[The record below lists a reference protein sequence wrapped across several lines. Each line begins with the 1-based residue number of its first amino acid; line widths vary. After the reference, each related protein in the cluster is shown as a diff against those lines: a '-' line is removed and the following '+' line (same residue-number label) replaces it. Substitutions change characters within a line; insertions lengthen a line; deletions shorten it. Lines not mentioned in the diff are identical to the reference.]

1 MTGLISLTQNWPG
14 FSGQLGSLAPWA
26 MLDLEDVSRAI
37 RPSFDFPTIIL
48 LVAILAGLSIALGVG
63 RLVGR
68 RRDSSI
74 DPAIVRAFDRRVA
87 AWLTMTAILAV
98 AAIVSRYVVVT
109 LFGLLS
115 FWALRE
121 FVTMTPTR
129 RADHRALFW
138 TFFVLTPLQYVL
150 VGIGERCFIFFA
162 TMIPVYA
169 SLLLPARIAFTGDHK
184 RFLERAAKIQ
194 FGLLVCVYSLSFAP
208 ALLDMRLKQYDPTA
222 TEDAERYREWTASPA
237 GLLFFFVL
245 MVLLG
250 DLFQFTWDKLVG
262 RHLISPAVNGTKTWE
277 GLFGGVISVG
287 VIGALVQGVL
297 QVTPFYVYGAGAMAA
312 LVAFMGT
319 CGSLTM
325 SAIKRD
331 RGVRDYGTL
340 VHGHAG
346 ILDRIDSLCFAAPMF
361 YHVTKFFLG
370 MTT

>member
-1 MTGLISLTQNWPG
+1 MAGGEPMKITSIALLLEP
-14 FSGQLGSLAPWA
+14 LGVEFRSTF
-26 MLDLEDVSRAI
+26 DLRTV
-37 RPSFDFPTIIL
+37 IL
-48 LVAILAGLSIALGVG
+48 LVLILSGLGVALIVG
-63 RLVGR
+63 RLIGR
-68 RRDSSI
+68 RRDSTI
-74 DPAIVRAFDRRVA
+74 DPTIVRAFNRRVA
-87 AWLTMTAILAV
+87 AWLVMTSILAV
-98 AAIVSRYVVVT
+98 ASIVSRYVVVGI
-109 LFGLLS
+109 FGLLS

-138 TFFVLTPLQYVL
+138 TFFVITPAQYVL
-150 VGIGERCFIFFA
+150 IGIGESCFPFFA
-162 TMIPVYA
+162 TIIPVYA
-169 SLLLPARIAFTGDHK
+169 SLILPARIAFTGDHK

-208 ALLDMRLKQYDPTA
+208 ALLDMQLRQYNPSA
-222 TEDAERYREWTASPA
+222 TSEVDRYVPWTSGSS

-250 DLFQFTWDKLVG
+250 DLLQFTWDKFVG

-277 GLFGGVISVG
+277 GLCGGVISVG
-287 VIGALVQGVL
+287 IIGALVQWVL
-297 QVTPFYVYGAGAMAA
+297 QVTPFYVYGAGFMAA
-312 LVAFMGT
+312 LVAFMGA

-331 RGVRDYGTL
+331 RGIRDYGTL

-361 YHVTKFFLG
+361 YYVTRYFLG
-370 MTT
+370 IPA

>member
-1 MTGLISLTQNWPG
+1 MAMV
-14 FSGQLGSLAPWA
+14 QLVPEGMGVEVRSS
-26 MLDLEDVSRAI
+26 LDL
-37 RPSFDFPTIIL
+37 PTILL
-48 LVAILAGLSIALGVG
+48 LVLMLAGLVLAM
-63 RLVGR
+63 LVGR
-68 RRDSSI
+68 WIGRRKDSMVDAS
-74 DPAIVRAFDRRVA
+74 IVRAFNRRVV

-98 AAIVSRYVVVT
+98 ASIVSRYVVVA

-121 FVTMTPTR
+121 FITMTPTR

-138 TFFVLTPLQYVL
+138 SFFVVTPLQYVL
-150 VGIGERCFIFFA
+150 IGIGETTFSYFA
-162 TMIPVYA
+162 TLIPVYA
-169 SLLLPARIAFTGDHK
+169 SLILPARIAFTGDHK

-194 FGLLVCVYSLSFAP
+194 FGLLVCVYSLSFVP
-208 ALLDMRLKQYDPTA
+208 ALLDMKLRQYNPSATGEEDRLQ
-222 TEDAERYREWTASPA
+222 EWSGESHV

-250 DLFQFTWDKLVG
+250 DLLQFTWDKLVG

-277 GLFGGVISVG
+277 GLCGGVISVG
-287 VIGALVQGVL
+287 LLGAVVQFALG
-297 QVTPFYVYGAGAMAA
+297 VTPFYVYGAGFMAA

-346 ILDRIDSLCFAAPMF
+346 ILDRIDSLCFAAPVF
-361 YHVTKFFLG
+361 YYVTRFFLG
-370 MTT
+370 MPG

>member
-1 MTGLISLTQNWPG
+1 VAGTLA
-14 FSGQLGSLAPWA
+14 GQTSPIAVLLDPLGIEVRSAF
-26 MLDLEDVSRAI
+26 DL
-37 RPSFDFPTIIL
+37 PTVIL
-48 LVAILAGLSIALGVG
+48 LVLILSGLGIALLIG
-63 RLVGR
+63 RAIGR
-68 RRDSSI
+68 RRDSSV
-74 DPAIVRAFDRRVA
+74 DASIVRAFNRRVA
-87 AWLTMTAILAV
+87 AWLTMIAILAV
-98 AAIVSRYVVVT
+98 ASVVSRYVVVT

-150 VGIGERCFIFFA
+150 VGIGERAFAFF
-162 TMIPVYA
+162 TVMIPVYA

-208 ALLDMRLKQYDPTA
+208 ALLALRLQQYDPTA
-222 TEDAERYREWTASPA
+222 EDDAARMIPWTASST
-237 GLLFFFVL
+237 GLLLFFVL

-250 DLFQFTWDKLVG
+250 DLMQFAWDKLVG

-277 GLFGGVISVG
+277 GLCGGVISVG
-287 VIGALVQGVL
+287 IIGAIVQWVL
-297 QVTPFYVYGAGAMAA
+297 AVTPFYVYGAGCMAS

-331 RGVRDYGTL
+331 RGIRDYGTL

-346 ILDRIDSLCFAAPMF
+346 ILDRIDSLCFSAPMF
-361 YHVTKFFLG
+361 YYVTRYFLG
-370 MTT
+370 IAS

>member
-1 MTGLISLTQNWPG
+1 MLGVSLTPLATV
-14 FSGQLGSLAPWA
+14 QLVPEGIGVEVRS
-26 MLDLEDVSRAI
+26 
-37 RPSFDFPTIIL
+37 SFDLRTVVL
-48 LVAILAGLSIALGVG
+48 LVAMLSGLSLALLVG
-63 RLVGR
+63 RLIGR
-68 RRDSSI
+68 RKDSSI
-74 DPAIVRAFDRRVA
+74 DASIVRAFNRRVA
-87 AWLTMTAILAV
+87 AWLTMTALLAV
-98 AAIVSRYVVVT
+98 ASIVSRYVVVT
-109 LFGLLS
+109 MFGLLS

-121 FVTMTPTR
+121 FITMTPTR
-129 RADHRALFW
+129 RADHRSLFW
-138 TFFVLTPLQYVL
+138 TFFVVTPGQYL
-150 VGIGERCFIFFA
+150 LISAGDAYFHYFA
-162 TMIPVYA
+162 TMIPLYA
-169 SLLLPARIAFTGDHK
+169 TLLLPARIAFTGDHK

-208 ALLDMRLKQYDPTA
+208 ALLDMRLKQYNEGA
-222 TEDAERYREWTASPA
+222 VGTEDRYVEWTNGSDA

-250 DLFQFTWDKLVG
+250 DLMQFTWDKLVG

-277 GLFGGVISVG
+277 GLCGGVISVG
-287 VIGALVQGVL
+287 LIGALVQAVL
-297 QVTPFYVYGAGAMAA
+297 QVTPFYVYGAGFMAA

-361 YHVTKFFLG
+361 YFTTRFFLG
-370 MTT
+370 MPS

>member
-1 MTGLISLTQNWPG
+1 MDASTIPIIALLWDAEGLGVEMRSSLDLPTILLLVMMLTGL
-14 FSGQLGSLAPWA
+14 SLA
-26 MLDLEDVSRAI
+26 
-37 RPSFDFPTIIL
+37 L
-48 LVAILAGLSIALGVG
+48 LVG

-68 RRDSSI
+68 RKDSSI
-74 DPAIVRAFDRRVA
+74 DASIVRAFNRRVA

-98 AAIVSRYVVVT
+98 ASIVSRVVVVT
-109 LFGLLS
+109 LFGLLA

-121 FVTMTPTR
+121 FITMTPTR

-138 TFFVLTPLQYVL
+138 SFFVLTPLQFVL
-150 VGIGERCFIFFA
+150 IGIGESCFAYYA
-162 TMIPVYA
+162 TLIPVYA
-169 SLLLPARIAFTGDHK
+169 SLILPARIAFTGDHK

-194 FGLLVCVYSLSFAP
+194 FGLMVCVYSLSFAP
-208 ALLDMRLKQYDPTA
+208 ALLGMKLRQYNPAA
-222 TEDAERYREWTASPA
+222 TTVEERYVEWTGGSYV

-250 DLFQFTWDKLVG
+250 DVAQFTWDKLVG

-277 GLFGGVISVG
+277 GLCGGVISVG
-287 VIGALVQGVL
+287 LLGAIL
-297 QVTPFYVYGAGAMAA
+297 QLLLGVTPFHVYGAGFMAA

-346 ILDRIDSLCFAAPMF
+346 ILDRIDSLCFAAPVF
-361 YHVTKFFLG
+361 YFVTRFFLG
-370 MTT
+370 MPG